1 MDGDQQLTVET
12 VAAIDAVDAA
22 AWDACAG
29 GVNPFVGHTFLA
41 ALETSRSV
49 GGRSGWQPM
58 HVVARVGERVVGVV
72 PMYAKAH
79 SYGEYVFDHGWAQA
93 YERAGGRYYPKLQVA
108 VPFTPVPGPRLLVRP
123 DAPDGTREALVAALA
138 EIARR
143 RRVSSLH
150 VTFCTEE
157 DKAAFAEAG
166 WLIRQGFQFHWDN
179 AGYQSFDAFLDRLS
193 HGRRK
198 AIRRERRAVAEQGIA
213 LEVVSGADLTRRH
226 WDTFFDF
233 YIATSERK
241 WGDPYLTREFFDVLG
256 STMGERVALVLASRE
271 GKWIGGALNLI
282 GADAL
287 YGRNWGC
294 RGDYPFLHF
303 EACYYQAID
312 FAIARGLAR
321 VEAGAQGEHKLG
333 RGYLPR
339 ATWSAHFIPDANF
352 RAAVEDFLRRETH
365 AIRHEMTAL
374 MADSPF
380 KQAAP

>member
-1 MDGDQQLTVET
+1 
-12 VAAIDAVDAA
+12 
-22 AWDACAG
+22 
-29 GVNPFVGHTFLA
+29 
-41 ALETSRSV
+41 
-49 GGRSGWQPM
+49 
-58 HVVARVGERVVGVV
+58 
-72 PMYAKAH
+72 
-79 SYGEYVFDHGWAQA
+79 
-93 YERAGGRYYPKLQVA
+93 
-108 VPFTPVPGPRLLVRP
+108 
-123 DAPDGTREALVAALA
+123 
-138 EIARR
+138 
-143 RRVSSLH
+143 
-150 VTFCTEE
+150 VTFCSDE
-157 DKAAFAEAG
+157 DKELFAAAG

-179 AGYQSFDAFLDRLS
+179 AGYRSFDDFLGQLS

-226 WDTFFDF
+226 WDAFFDF

-241 WGDPYLTREFFDVLG
+241 WGDPYLTRGFFDVLG
-256 STMGERVALVLASRE
+256 ATMAERVALVMAARE
-271 GKWIGGALNLI
+271 GRWIGGALNLI
-282 GADAL
+282 GDDAL

-339 ATWSAHFIPDANF
+339 ATWSAHLILDPRF
-352 RAAVEDFLRRETH
+352 RAAVADFLAHETH
-365 AIRHEMTAL
+365 AIRHEMAAL
-374 MADSPF
+374 LADSPF